1 MIKAI
6 TFDLWDTVFIDD
18 SDEPK
23 RKAAG
28 RLTKKEERRSLV
40 LKFGQKH
47 KGISKELVDSVYDS
61 VDIAFRK
68 VWHEQF
74 VTWKVFERLDIIFK
88 TLKIDLPSSEM
99 NEIVRLHE
107 EMELEFRPDFIDG
120 VGQAIEE
127 LHKSYKL
134 GVISDAIFSPGRV
147 LRELLKGEGLLKYF
161 DHFVFSDEIGNS
173 KPQPI
178 VFESAYKKFGVQ
190 PNELIHIGDR
200 EHNDILGPKNVGANA
215 ILCTAA
221 INRGSDGTKAAAIF
235 SDYKEL
241 ASIVEGLRSGRRK
254 E

>member
-28 RLTKKEERRSLV
+28 RLSKKDERRALV
-40 LKFGQKH
+40 LEYAQKH
-47 KGISKELVDSVYDS
+47 KDVSKELIDSIYATADA
-61 VDIAFRK
+61 AFSK
-68 VWHEQF
+68 VWQEQF
-74 VTWKVFERLDIIFK
+74 ITWEVSDRMEIIFK
-88 TLKIDLPSSEM
+88 GLGIDLPAVEM
-99 NEIVRLHE
+99 EKIVKLHE

-120 VGQAIEE
+120 VGDAIEE
-127 LHKSYKL
+127 LSKSYKL

-147 LRELLKGEGLLKYF
+147 LRELLKGEGLLHYF

-178 VFESAYKKFGVQ
+178 VFESAYNSFGIK

-200 EHNDILGPKNVGANA
+200 EHNDIIGPKNAGINA
-215 ILCTAA
+215 LLCTAA
-221 INRGSDGTKAAAIF
+221 IDRGGSENTKADAIF
-235 SDYKEL
+235 SDYKDL
-241 ASIVEGLRSGRRK
+241 PSIIKSMND
-254 E
+254 

>member
-28 RLTKKEERRSLV
+28 RLSKKDERRALV
-40 LKFGQKH
+40 LEYAQKH
-47 KGISKELVDSVYDS
+47 KDVSKELVNSIYTTADA
-61 VDIAFRK
+61 AFGK
-68 VWHEQF
+68 VWHDQF
-74 VTWKVFERLDIIFK
+74 ATWEVADRMEIIFK
-88 TLKIDLPSSEM
+88 GLDINLPSDEM
-99 NEIVRLHE
+99 DKIVKLHE
-107 EMELEFRPDFIDG
+107 EMELEFRPDFIEG
-120 VGQAIEE
+120 VGDAIAE
-127 LHKSYKL
+127 LHGSYKL

-147 LRELLKGEGLLKYF
+147 LRELLKGEGLLQYF

-178 VFESAYKKFGVQ
+178 VFESAYTNFGIK

-200 EHNDILGPKNVGANA
+200 EHNDILGPKNVGMHAL
-215 ILCTAA
+215 LCTAA
-221 INRGSDGTKAAAIF
+221 IDRGGSENTKADDIF

-241 ASIVEGLRSGRRK
+241 QAIVKSMK
-254 E
+254 ERMS

>member
-28 RLTKKEERRSLV
+28 RLSKKKERRFLV
-40 LKFGQKH
+40 FEYANKH
-47 KGISKELVDSVYDS
+47 KDISKELVDSIYDT
-61 VDIAFRK
+61 VDAAFRK

-74 VTWKVFERLDIIFK
+74 VTWKVKERLELIFIG
-88 TLKIDLPSSEM
+88 LKVQLPKEEM
-99 NEIVRLHE
+99 NEIVKLHE

-120 VGQAIEE
+120 VGDALEE

-147 LRELLKGEGLLKYF
+147 LRELLKGKGLLDYF
-161 DHFVFSDEIGNS
+161 DHFVFSDEIGSS

-178 VFESAYKKFGVQ
+178 VFESAFRYFGIQ
-190 PNELIHIGDR
+190 HGEMIHIGDR
-200 EHNDILGPKNVGANA
+200 EHNDILGPEKLGIHAL
-215 ILCTAA
+215 LCTASL
-221 INRGSDGTKAAAIF
+221 NRGSENTKADGIF
-235 SDYKEL
+235 SNYKEL
-241 ASIVEGLRSGRRK
+241 PSIIKSL
-254 E
+254 

>member
-28 RLTKKEERRSLV
+28 RLTKKEERRFLV
-40 LKFGQKH
+40 LELAGKH
-47 KGISKELVDSVYDS
+47 KDISKEIVDAVYDS
-61 VDIAFRK
+61 VDVAFSK
-68 VWHEQF
+68 VWHSQF
-74 VTWKVFERLDIIFK
+74 VTWKVVERLELIFK
-88 TLKIDLPSSEM
+88 SLGINLSAVEM
-99 NEIVRLHE
+99 AEIVRLHE
-107 EMELEFRPDFIDG
+107 EMELEFRPDFIHGAAD
-120 VGQAIEE
+120 AIEE

-147 LRELLKGEGLLKYF
+147 LRELLKGEGLLTYF
-161 DHFVFSDEIGNS
+161 DHFVFSDEIGHS

-178 VFESAYKKFGVQ
+178 VFESAIKKF
-190 PNELIHIGDR
+190 NIHATELIHIGDR
-200 EHNDILGPKNVGANA
+200 EHNDILGPQYVGANA

-221 INRGSDGTKAAAIF
+221 INRGTENTQAIAIF

-241 ASIVEGLRSGRRK
+241 PSIIKSLS
-254 E
+254 

>member
-28 RLTKKEERRSLV
+28 RLPKKEERRLLV
-40 LKFGQKH
+40 LKFGRKH
-47 KGISKELVDSVYDS
+47 KDISKELVDSVYDS
-61 VDIAFRK
+61 VDISFRK

-88 TLKIDLPSSEM
+88 ALKIDLSATEM
-99 NEIVRLHE
+99 NEIVKLHE

-120 VGQAIEE
+120 VGTAIEE
-127 LHKSYKL
+127 LHKTYKL

-147 LRELLKGEGLLKYF
+147 LRELLKGEGLLNFF

-178 VFESAYKKFGVQ
+178 VFESAYKNFGIH

-221 INRGSDGTKAAAIF
+221 INRGSENTKAAAIF
-235 SDYKEL
+235 SNYKDL
-241 ASIVEGLRSGRRK
+241 PDVVEAIRK
-254 E
+254 RE

>member
-1 MIKAI
+1 MIKAV

-28 RLTKKEERRSLV
+28 RLSKKEERRELV
-40 LKFGQKH
+40 LQFANKQKNV
-47 KGISKELVDSVYDS
+47 SQELINSIYSTVDA
-61 VDIAFRK
+61 AFNK

-74 VTWKVFERLDIIFK
+74 VTWKVKDRLELIFK
-88 TLKIDLPSSEM
+88 GLGIDLPENEM
-99 NEIVRLHE
+99 NEIVKLHE
-107 EMELEFRPDFIDG
+107 EMELEFRPNFIEG
-120 VGQAIEE
+120 AGSAIEE

-147 LRELLKGEGLLKYF
+147 LRELLKGEGLLQFF

-178 VFESAYKKFGVQ
+178 VFESACKKFGVQ
-190 PNELIHIGDR
+190 PYELIHIGDR
-200 EHNDILGPKNVGANA
+200 EHNDIIGPKNIGVHSL
-215 ILCTAA
+215 LCTASL
-221 INRGSDGTKAAAIF
+221 NRGSENTKADGIF

-241 ASIVEGLRSGRRK
+241 PSIIKSLK
-254 E
+254 F

>member
-28 RLTKKEERRSLV
+28 RLSKKEERRSLV
-40 LKFGQKH
+40 FQFANKH
-47 KGISKELVDSVYDS
+47 KNVSPELVNSIYTTVDS
-61 VDIAFRK
+61 AFSK

-74 VTWKVFERLDIIFK
+74 VTWKVIDRLELIFK
-88 TLKIDLPSSEM
+88 GLGIELPEKEM
-99 NEIVRLHE
+99 NEIVILHE
-107 EMELEFRPDFIDG
+107 EMELEFRPDFIEG
-120 VGQAIEE
+120 VGNAIEE

-147 LRELLKGEGLLKYF
+147 LRELLKGEDLLRFF

-173 KPQPI
+173 KPQPV

-190 PNELIHIGDR
+190 PHELIHIGDR
-200 EHNDILGPKNVGANA
+200 EHNDILGAKNVEVHSL
-215 ILCTAA
+215 LCTASL
-221 INRGSDGTKAAAIF
+221 NRGSENTKADGIF

-241 ASIVEGLRSGRRK
+241 PSIINTLNF
-254 E
+254 

>member
-28 RLTKKEERRSLV
+28 RLSKKDERRALV
-40 LKFGQKH
+40 LEYAQKH
-47 KGISKELVDSVYDS
+47 KDVSKELIDSIYDTA
-61 VDIAFRK
+61 DAAFSK

-74 VTWKVFERLDIIFK
+74 VTWEVVDRMEIIFK
-88 TLKIDLPSSEM
+88 GLGIDLPAVEM
-99 NEIVRLHE
+99 EKIVKLHE

-120 VGQAIEE
+120 VGDAIEE
-127 LHKSYKL
+127 LSKSYKL

-147 LRELLKGEGLLKYF
+147 LRELLKGEGLLHYF

-173 KPQPI
+173 KPQLI
-178 VFESAYKKFGVQ
+178 VFESAYNSFGIK
-190 PNELIHIGDR
+190 PSELIHIGDR
-200 EHNDILGPKNVGANA
+200 EHNDIIGPKNAGINA
-215 ILCTAA
+215 LLCTAA
-221 INRGSDGTKAAAIF
+221 IDRGGSENTKADAIF

-241 ASIVEGLRSGRRK
+241 PSIIKSMNVRMRD
-254 E
+254 

>member
-28 RLTKKEERRSLV
+28 RLSKKEERRSLV
-40 LKFGQKH
+40 FQFANKH
-47 KGISKELVDSVYDS
+47 KNVSQELVNSIYTT
-61 VDIAFRK
+61 VDAAFSK

-74 VTWKVFERLDIIFK
+74 VTWKVADRLEIIFK
-88 TLKIDLPSSEM
+88 GLGIDLPENEM

-107 EMELEFRPDFIDG
+107 EMELEFRPDFIKG
-120 VGQAIEE
+120 AGEAIKE
-127 LHKSYKL
+127 LHKTHKL

-147 LRELLKGEGLLKYF
+147 LRELLKGEDLLQYF

-178 VFESAYKKFGVQ
+178 VFESAYKHFGIQ

-200 EHNDILGPKNVGANA
+200 EHNDIQGPKNVGVHSL
-215 ILCTAA
+215 LCTASL
-221 INRGSDGTKAAAIF
+221 NRGSENTKANGIF
-235 SDYKEL
+235 NKYNEL
-241 ASIVEGLRSGRRK
+241 PSLIKSLK
-254 E
+254 F